1 MHTMNERMGDPLG
14 SQQPQR
20 NYGKDKLYP
29 LGGSLFR
36 RERYTPPL
44 RSGTIAQ
51 APHIPQCVQVEERPE
66 KRERHHGNTNGV
78 RVKTARRSIHTR
90 GGGQRRQ
97 SNGYAQ
103 STNSD
108 DRGTKTLQQGEN
120 ETRPGDHSG
129 GCAKSVWSLRVFR
142 RRRRGMV
149 FARLRHRTAGRIAH
163 AKYANRFCGMA
174 QEPVPSGGAAE
185 FMGELRPSRLPHA
198 VDE

>member
-1 MHTMNERMGDPLG
+1 MNERMGDPLG
-14 SQQPQR
+14 SQQHQR

-66 KRERHHGNTNGV
+66 KS
-78 RVKTARRSIHTR
+78 ARRSVHTR

-129 GCAKSVWSLRVFR
+129 G
-142 RRRRGMV
+142 
-149 FARLRHRTAGRIAH
+149 
-163 AKYANRFCGMA
+163 
-174 QEPVPSGGAAE
+174 
-185 FMGELRPSRLPHA
+185 
-198 VDE
+198 